1 MNEAYIVKPVHKAL
15 QVLLFL
21 AQAKR
26 PLTLTEI
33 CTHLRMPKTTVFRYL
48 QTFYANGFVAID
60 ADNDQYRLGVRLWE
74 LGQLAGANLPV
85 RELAQPLMTEL
96 RDRFNETINL
106 GMLDGKE
113 VVYLEMAESRLSLRT
128 QAQTGARDPVYC
140 TGLGKAMLA
149 FLPESQWAQHLPT
162 RLKARTEDT
171 LTTLPALR
179 QDLQATRE
187 RGYAI
192 DRGENEG
199 GAYCIAAPI
208 FDGRGRPHAAL
219 SLSAPANRLSEQQ
232 RQAVVVALIEAT
244 TALSKR
250 LGYTPVS

>member
-1 MNEAYIVKPVHKAL
+1 MTDAYIVKPVHKAL

-33 CTHLRMPKTTVFRYL
+33 CTQLRMPKTTVFRYL
-48 QTFYANGFVAID
+48 QTLHANGFVAID
-60 ADNDQYRLGVRLWE
+60 ADCDQYRLGIRLWE

-96 RDRFNETINL
+96 RDRFNETVNL
-106 GMLDGKE
+106 GMLDHKE

-140 TGLGKAMLA
+140 TGLGKAILA
-149 FLPESQWAQHLPT
+149 FLPETQWAHHLPA
-162 RLKARTEDT
+162 RLKPRTTNT
-171 LTTLPALR
+171 LTSLAALR
-179 QDLQATRE
+179 QDLHATRE
-187 RGYAI
+187 RGYAL
-192 DRGENEG
+192 DRGENED

-208 FDGRGRPHAAL
+208 FDQRGDPQAAL
-219 SLSAPANRLSEQQ
+219 SLSAPANRLSKQQ
-232 RQAVVVALIEAT
+232 FQVVAVALIEAT
-244 TALSKR
+244 TTISRR
-250 LGYTPVS
+250 LGYVPPS